1 MTQALRLARATSTP
15 APPEGRAE
23 AILDIARVVFAEKGF
38 DGASMNDLARAA
50 GMSVGNFYRYFRSKD
65 AIVQAL
71 IARDMADI
79 EGTFASIAGSDDPIG
94 ALRQGIHARI
104 DSATRDR
111 DGALWA
117 EITAAAARRP
127 EIGEAMRAFE
137 AGLTRLFV
145 QVFARARGWPVDRA
159 QARFAGHAK
168 LILLLVKGSGLCQP
182 EQISPQGDLQPLIL
196 RMIDQTLAE
205 ILSHPDVE

>member
-1 MTQALRLARATSTP
+1 MTQALGLATAAP
-15 APPEGRAE
+15 ARPEGRAE
-23 AILDIARVVFAEKGF
+23 AILGIARAVFAEKGF

-50 GMSVGNFYRYFRSKD
+50 GMSVGNFYRYFPSKD
-65 AIVQAL
+65 AIVRAL
-71 IARDMADI
+71 IARDMAEI
-79 EGTFASIAGSDDPIG
+79 EATFGRIAESDDPIG
-94 ALRQGIHARI
+94 ALRQGIRARI
-104 DSATRDR
+104 DGAAGGRN
-111 DGALWA
+111 GALWA
-117 EITAAAARRP
+117 EIIAAAARRA
-127 EIGEAMRAFE
+127 EIGEALRAFE
-137 AGLTRLFV
+137 AALARLFV
-145 QVFARARGWPVDRA
+145 QIFARARGWPVGRA